1 MADDPL
7 WYAVRDGQ
15 QIGPLSRVQLD
26 GLISTGQLKSSDL
39 VWREGWVQWAPA
51 DTMILSASSN
61 ARRVVAESSLAT
73 VAKPRRRW
81 GAIQITVAVI
91 GLIGALGG
99 AVISNW
105 QFFFPPRPVADVEQ
119 CDKSLRAAQAKGE
132 YSGVYQGMVR
142 DGSGVE
148 TVVQIKLVRNG
159 NTAQGSYF
167 RDGACGTV
175 YGDVVDGTLN
185 FTWRWAGGSG
195 HGTATQQGTKLTAK
209 SGYGDAIKGAS
220 ELDLY
225 QR

>member
-26 GLISTGQLKSSDL
+26 GLISTGQLKRNDL
-39 VWREGWVQWAPA
+39 VWREGWAQWAPA
-51 DTMILSASSN
+51 DTMILSAASN
-61 ARRVVAESSLAT
+61 ARQVTTKSSPGR

-81 GAIQITVAVI
+81 GTVQIAVAII

-99 AVISNW
+99 ALLSNW
-105 QFFFPPRPVADVEQ
+105 QFFFPPRPVSDVEQ
-119 CDKSLRAAQAKGE
+119 CDKSLIVRANGE
-132 YSGVYQGMVR
+132 YAGVYQGIVR
-142 DGSGVE
+142 DASGPE

-175 YGDVVDGTLN
+175 YGDIVDGKMN

-195 HGTATQQGTKLTAK
+195 HGIAAQQGAKLTAK
-209 SGYGDAIKGAS
+209 SGYGDATEGAGA
-220 ELDLY
+220 LDLY

>member
-15 QIGPLSRVQLD
+15 QIGPLSRAKLD
-26 GLISTGQLKSSDL
+26 ALLSTGQLKSSDL
-39 VWREGWVQWAPA
+39 VWQEGWAQWAPA
-51 DTMILSASSN
+51 DTILSAPSNPQPAAAKSSP
-61 ARRVVAESSLAT
+61 AT
-73 VAKPRRRW
+73 VAKSRRRW
-81 GAIQITVAVI
+81 GAIQITAAII

-99 AVISNW
+99 ALISQW
-105 QFFFPPRPVADVEQ
+105 QLFFPSRAMTDVEQ
-119 CDKSLRAAQAKGE
+119 CDKSLIVKANGE
-132 YSGVYQGMVR
+132 YSGVYQGVVR
-142 DGSGVE
+142 DGSGTE

-175 YGDVVDGTLN
+175 YGDIVDGVLR

-195 HGTATQQGTKLTAK
+195 HGIAVQQGTKMTAK
-209 SGYGDAIKGAS
+209 SGYGDATEGAS
-220 ELDLY
+220 ELIFY

>member
-15 QIGPLSRVQLD
+15 QNGPLSRVQLD

-39 VWREGWVQWAPA
+39 VWREVWAQWAPA
-51 DTMILSASSN
+51 DTMILSAASN
-61 ARRVVAESSLAT
+61 ARPVTAKFAPVT

-81 GAIQITVAVI
+81 GAIQIMVAII

-119 CDKSLRAAQAKGE
+119 CDKSLPAAKRKASTRACIRAW
-132 YSGVYQGMVR
+132 VR
-142 DGSGVE
+142 DGSGAE
-148 TVVQIKLVRNG
+148 TVVQMKLVRNG

-175 YGDVVDGTLN
+175 
-185 FTWRWAGGSG
+185 
-195 HGTATQQGTKLTAK
+195 
-209 SGYGDAIKGAS
+209 
-220 ELDLY
+220 
-225 QR
+225 